1 MNHSWGYHDAATG
14 NGRYD
19 LYYKEMIKRHGDP
32 VSMEDFSNK
41 MQLMNAVGYQ
51 GIFEAAGH
59 KLNDIGGVML
69 WKLNAAFPS
78 VFWQVYD
85 WYMMPNAGYY
95 FMQRACEALHIQL
108 NLVSNK
114 VLVINRLYKSAANLT
129 ALVELYGTDSKKL
142 FSETVKVTMDPSEV
156 KEISSVAT
164 QLTEAK
170 GVTFVLLTLKDA
182 AGKVISR
189 NTYWISATNNFK
201 PLNDLAATT
210 VQTKIL
216 KSEKLKSDNRWTIQV
231 TNNSDRVAFFVRPQL
246 MTDGA
251 EVLPTFWSDNY
262 FTLAPSETTTVIVSC
277 PLVNING
284 KKPELKISGWN
295 VPGQVLLIN

>member
-19 LYYKEMIKRHGDP
+19 LYYKEMIKRHGEP
-32 VSMEDFSNK
+32 QSMEDFSNK

-95 FMQRACEALHIQL
+95 FMKGACEPIHIQL
-108 NLVSNK
+108 NLISNK
-114 VLVINRLYKSAANLT
+114 VLVINRPYKPAANLT
-129 ALVELYGTDSKKL
+129 ALVELYGADSKKL
-142 FSETVKVTMDPSEV
+142 YTETVKVTMASSEV
-156 KEISSVAT
+156 KEVSSLST
-164 QLTEAK
+164 QLTQAK

-182 AGKVISR
+182 SGKVVSR
-189 NTYWISATNNFK
+189 NTYWISSTNDFK
-201 PLNDLAATT
+201 PLNEMTKTT

-216 KSEKLKSDNRWTIQV
+216 KSEKLKSENKWTIQV
-231 TNNSDRVAFFVRPQL
+231 ANNTDKIAFFIRPQIL
-246 MTDGA
+246 AEGA
-251 EVLPTFWSDNY
+251 EVLPSFWSDSY
-262 FTLAPSETTTVIVSC
+262 FTLAPSETTTITVSC
-277 PLVNING
+277 PAVNLNG
-284 KKPELKISGWN
+284 KKTGLKISGWN
-295 VPGQVLLIN
+295 LPEQVLLIN